1 MYPAIDEQV
10 VSFYNALFESIFSEP
25 FRPQITQLIKRR
37 TVERQVQEASDAA
50 SQSLTRFLINQQLS
64 EQQVADMLES
74 FSCLGDRLKLDD
86 IANPNVAPETIVNN
100 LLTDLPCPGT
110 ISQTNQDAVYRVA
123 LHSIVQVLTMVGPVM
138 AEWQKLNFSS
148 TFELPRRVVNR
159 LNQISEQ
166 LDALSSSGQ
175 AAVDERYELS
185 YRDYLLQRFHRVEA
199 GTVRMTTNMDVDLRE
214 LFVMPRVL
222 ARTQPKDSD
231 SDQPTDPTALMD

>member
-10 VSFYNALFESIFSEP
+10 VSFYNALFENIFSEP

-50 SQSLTRFLINQQLS
+50 SQSLTRFLVNQQLTG
-64 EQQVADMLES
+64 QQVADLLES

-123 LHSIVQVLTMVGPVM
+123 LHSIVQVLTMV
-138 AEWQKLNFSS
+138 
-148 TFELPRRVVNR
+148 
-159 LNQISEQ
+159 
-166 LDALSSSGQ
+166 
-175 AAVDERYELS
+175 VDPE
-185 YRDYLLQRFHRVEA
+185 
-199 GTVRMTTNMDVDLRE
+199 
-214 LFVMPRVL
+214 
-222 ARTQPKDSD
+222 
-231 SDQPTDPTALMD
+231 ALMDLSAARRVFGDREEFGERVEPKDEKDAGIEAALNRVKGHSRNVIVGAPGTGKSTFLRTSPPDQHLPHWRGNWQNDWL